1 MCIIWFEFPSQRLVP
16 QGKVGAVGLA
26 FGESL
31 FLRKLLMPVLVRSSI
46 FQAPPN
52 FKVTGTLEA
61 VGCFAAGFDVQGKR
75 GGGGQSKR
83 RASVKL
89 KHQEL
94 GLVMICRRLNKLPK
108 RKTSFAR
115 FTSPNAL

>member
-1 MCIIWFEFPSQRLVP
+1 MNQDAIRVYVMVLVSFS
-16 QGKVGAVGLA
+16 KVGAPRKGWSSGSG
-26 FGESL
+26 FWGESL
-31 FLRKLLMPVLVRSSI
+31 LEETADASP
-46 FQAPPN
+46 
-52 FKVTGTLEA
+52 GTLEA
-61 VGCFAAGFDVQGKR
+61 VGCFAIGFDVESKR

-108 RKTSFAR
+108 RKTSFSR
-115 FTSPNAL
+115 FSSTNA